1 MPNYNVDYFVVKPTL
16 VPERE
21 GSSGAPNQLTDDA
34 TYVQQSRAQVMT
46 LFRQTL
52 QTLMQ
57 AAVPYIPTHPSYTV
71 QIQEISA
78 SSSGVPD
85 FSGLTIAM
93 HEPIVYI
100 TRKEAETN
108 PTNPIDRRASLVMLK
123 ALEDGRFDEF
133 PSSNIRA
140 WRDLITG
147 NTGDL
152 EGSALHVTDLA
163 PAVAEAFGNARMAYD
178 ATNWIEIQG
187 NLLARAAYHE
197 IAHCKAECA
206 NRASGTRWQSAISGS
221 IHDHR
226 DGGIVHSP
234 LGWDTDQT
242 TADKQLMGRHMLCP
256 IPFYKLDQP
265 IAAQCFHH
273 GQLTP
278 PTPRQ

>member
-1 MPNYNVDYFVVKPTL
+1 MADYNVYFFIVKPTL

-21 GSSGAPNQLTDDA
+21 GTSGSPAQLTDSD
-34 TYVQQSRAQVMT
+34 TYVQQSRAQVLT

-57 AAVPYIPTHPSYTV
+57 AAVSHIPGSHPAYTV
-71 QIQEISA
+71 QVIQIPEA
-78 SSSGVPD
+78 SPGVPN

-93 HEPIVYI
+93 HEPIVYV

-108 PTNPIDRRASLVMLK
+108 PAASIDRRASLVMLR
-123 ALEDGRFDEF
+123 ALEDGRFQEF
-133 PSSNIRA
+133 PSSTIRS

-163 PAVAEAFGNARMAYD
+163 PAVAEIFGNVRMAYD

-206 NRASGTRWQSAISGS
+206 NRAGGTRWQSAISGS
-221 IHDHR
+221 IHETSH
-226 DGGIVHSP
+226 GSIVHSP
-234 LGWDTDQT
+234 LGWDADQT
-242 TADKQLMGRHMLCP
+242 PADKQLMGHHMMCP
-256 IPFYKLDQP
+256 IPFYKLDQD
-265 IAAQCFHH
+265 IAGQCFHH
-273 GQLTP
+273 GHLTP
-278 PTPRQ
+278 PTPR